1 MGLGNFSVNRKQ
13 TLLAA
18 TVISAACL
26 CMATTAMAQSVGAER
41 SPEDQERLTQGI
53 RTSNQAAAE
62 SYLRNLA
69 EGAEVTYAQVLANP
83 DDPALNAAYA
93 RTQISHGDILG
104 ASVTLE
110 RLLLVHP
117 EAMEARLI
125 YGLVLFR
132 LDDTVTAKDVLQSI
146 DPNQL
151 PPDGRAERERVLALI
166 EQRKKRLRQS
176 ITLTAG
182 EHFDTDR
189 NAAPNSGTILISNL
203 PFTLQGNG
211 RAMKDWGTLIDG
223 AYDAEYDLGTDPR
236 MSVFGGVN
244 ALSDTQA
251 QVKTL
256 NNQTGGLTTGLKF
269 EDGPLNAM
277 GGLFWNSMNL
287 QSDYYLSD
295 YGVNS
300 RVGYKLQSDLE
311 AFTEL
316 KYDIQ
321 AFHNVPADTSGHE
334 NSGTVPSA
342 WVGLTWNPL
351 PSHLISGSAGVTRRY
366 AYAEYMSNSR
376 LAGRLSDTWLLGQ
389 GQFLTTQG
397 EYGGNVYDAPNTTL
411 STMTRHDHDIRVDL
425 TYGLPM
431 STLADAVG
439 GGELPEQLANIVLS
453 ANAEYYHSMSNMA
466 NYTYTNIRTQ
476 FLASKHWEF

>member
-1 MGLGNFSVNRKQ
+1 M
-13 TLLAA
+13 
-18 TVISAACL
+18 SA
-26 CMATTAMAQSVGAER
+26 TAMAQSVAPER
-41 SPEDQERLTQGI
+41 SLEDQQRLSQGI

-69 EGAEVTYAQVLANP
+69 EGAEVTYEQVLANP

-93 RTQISHGDILG
+93 RTQINHGDVLG

-110 RLLLVHP
+110 RLLLIHP
-117 EAMEARLI
+117 EAMEVRLI

-132 LDDTVTAKDVLQSI
+132 LDDTVTAEDMLQSI
-146 DPNQL
+146 DVTQL
-151 PPDGRAERERVLALI
+151 TPESKAERERVLALL
-166 EQRKKRLRQS
+166 EQRKKRLRQA
-176 ITLTAG
+176 ITLTVG

-189 NAAPNSGTILISNL
+189 NAAPNSGTILITDL
-203 PFTLQGNG
+203 PYTLQGSG
-211 RAMKDWGTLIDG
+211 RAMKDWGTLAVG
-223 AYDAEYDLGTDPR
+223 AYEAEYDLGTDPR
-236 MSVFGGVN
+236 MSIYGGAT

-251 QVKTL
+251 QIKTL

-269 EDGPLNAM
+269 EDSSLSAM

-295 YGVNS
+295 YGVNG
-300 RVGYKLQSDLE
+300 RLGYRLQATLE

-316 KYDIQ
+316 KYDRQ
-321 AFHNVPADTSGHE
+321 AFHNVPADTSGHD

-342 WVGLTWNPL
+342 WAGLIWKPV
-351 PSHLISGSAGVTRRY
+351 PAHIISGSAGVTRRY
-366 AYAEYMSNSR
+366 ALADYMSNSR

-389 GQFLTTQG
+389 GQFLATQG
-397 EYGGNVYDAPNTTL
+397 EYGGNVYDAPNILL
-411 STMTRHDHDIRVDL
+411 SAMTRHDHDMRLDL

-431 STLADAVG
+431 STLAGTAG
-439 GGELPEQLANIVLS
+439 LGELPEQLADIVLS

-466 NYTYTNIRTQ
+466 NYSYTNIRTQ
-476 FLASKHWEF
+476 ILVSKHWEF

>member
-1 MGLGNFSVNRKQ
+1 MGLGNFNVIRKKS
-13 TLLAA
+13 LLAA

-26 CMATTAMAQSVGAER
+26 SMATSALAQSVAPER
-41 SPEDQERLTQGI
+41 SPEDQQRLTQGI

-69 EGAEVTYAQVLANP
+69 EGAEVTYQQVLANP

-93 RTQISHGDILG
+93 RTQISHGDVLG

-132 LDDTVTAKDVLQSI
+132 LDDTVTARDVLQSI
-146 DPNQL
+146 DVAQL
-151 PPDGRAERERVLALI
+151 SPEGKAERERVLALL
-166 EQRKKRLRQS
+166 EQRKKRLRQA

-182 EHFDTDR
+182 EHFDTNR
-189 NAAPNSGTILISNL
+189 NAAPNSGTILVSDL
-203 PFTLQGNG
+203 PFTLQGSG
-211 RAMKDWGTLIDG
+211 RAMKDWGTLG
-223 AYDAEYDLGTDPR
+223 VAAYEAEYDLGTDPR
-236 MSVFGGVN
+236 MSIYGGAT

-251 QVKTL
+251 QLKTL

-295 YGVNS
+295 YGVNG
-300 RVGYKLQSDLE
+300 RLGYKLQNDLE

-316 KYDIQ
+316 KYDRQ
-321 AFHNVPADTSGHE
+321 AFHNVPADTSGHD

-342 WVGLTWNPL
+342 WAGLSWQPV
-351 PSHLISGSAGVTRRY
+351 PAHIIGGSAGVTRRY
-366 AYAEYMSNSR
+366 ALADYMSNTR
-376 LAGRLSDTWLLGQ
+376 VAGRLSDTWLLGQ
-389 GQFLTTQG
+389 GQFLATQG
-397 EYGGNVYDAPNTTL
+397 EYGGNVYDAPNTIL
-411 STMTRHDHDIRVDL
+411 SSMTRRDRDIRLDL
-425 TYGLPM
+425 TYGLPT
-431 STLADAVG
+431 STLAKAVG
-439 GGELPEQLANIVLS
+439 AGELPEQLADIVLS